1 VKKALTT
8 TVLQLVLALLLTIA
22 PANPADAGAPDM
34 TSASPSAGDRCA
46 HPGKYQFVISRVRSK
61 IVVGYAK
68 RFYLS
73 PGEVLREVR
82 HVRRDLVVKA
92 QYEADGGASLGAS
105 GAAKLLLKAE
115 AHLNL
120 NLKVFGSWNKATAI
134 TVDRT
139 VSNPTGK
146 NRKFVAF
153 KATHQYAGRYQ
164 RLFCQKH
171 PISRYPEWIAFGSGS
186 WRSHET
192 LEEGTLRCG
201 AGTPGSV
208 AALVSAR
215 HCG

>member
-1 VKKALTT
+1 VTKILSAII
-8 TVLQLVLALLLTIA
+8 LQLVLTLLLTAA
-22 PANPADAGAPDM
+22 PA
-34 TSASPSAGDRCA
+34 TSAQPVATGVSTASTSAGNRCA
-46 HPGKYQFVISRVRSK
+46 HPFRTRFVISKVRSK
-61 IVVGYAK
+61 IAVGYAK

-82 HVRRDLVVKA
+82 HVRRDMVVKA
-92 QYEADGGASLGAS
+92 KYEADGGASLGAS
-105 GAAKLLLKAE
+105 GVSKLLLKVE

-120 NLKVFGSWNKATAI
+120 NLTVFGSWNKVTEV

-139 VSNPTGK
+139 VSNPTRK

-153 KATHQYAGRYQ
+153 KATHQYAGRYK
-164 RLFCQKH
+164 RWVCQKH
-171 PISRYPEWIAFGSGS
+171 PLAAYPTWVPMGSGW
-186 WRSHET
+186 WRTHET

-208 AALVSAR
+208 ASVVSAR